1 MYKKYSVTLKEEQK
15 NLENK
20 MNEIKTHINNEE
32 KNLQSLGE
40 DEKRIYTLIN
50 KFCNLNSINGDVV
63 NEFIEKIFID
73 KDRKVHVKFKFKI

>member
-1 MYKKYSVTLKEEQK
+1 
-15 NLENK
+15 